1 MSFILFMQNFANGIS
16 LGGLYALIAI
26 GYTMIYGIL
35 RLINFAHGD
44 IVMIGAYLAFYGIA
58 LVALPW
64 WLSFPLAIALTT
76 ALGIGVERMAY
87 RPLRDAP
94 RISVMISAIGVSLL
108 LENVANVVFGG
119 RPKAFQQPKIFTT
132 ELHISGV
139 RFSSLTLFIISICLV
154 LLVAIFWLVYR
165 TKTGRAMRAVSR
177 DFEVARLMGINVN
190 WVVSFTFAL
199 GSGLA
204 GVGAVMW
211 AMKYPQLTPL
221 MGVQLGLKCF
231 IAAVVGGIGSVPGA
245 MLGGLIMGVGEI
257 MIVALLPDVAN
268 WKYLFSYGLLIL
280 ILFIK
285 PTGIMGIDVG
295 EKA

>member
-1 MSFILFMQNFANGIS
+1 MSVTLFLQNLANGIS

-44 IVMIGAYLAFYGIA
+44 IVMIGAYLAFYGIT

-64 WLSFPLAIALTT
+64 YIAFPLAIVLTV
-76 ALGIGVERMAY
+76 AVGLCVERVAY
-87 RPLRDAP
+87 RPLRNAP
-94 RISVMISAIGVSLL
+94 RISVMISAIGASLL
-108 LENVANVVFGG
+108 LENVVNVVCGG
-119 RPKAFQQPKIFTT
+119 RPKAFPQPKVFTT
-132 ELHISGV
+132 TLTISDIH
-139 RFSSLTLFIISICLV
+139 FSSLTPFIIGICLV
-154 LLVAIFWLVYR
+154 LLVLMFWLVYR

-177 DFEVARLMGINVN
+177 DFETARLMGINVN
-190 WVVSFTFAL
+190 WVVSLTFAI

-211 AMKYPQLTPL
+211 GMKYPQLTPL

-245 MLGGLIMGVGEI
+245 MIGALIMGVGEI
-257 MIVALLPDVAN
+257 MIVALFPEVAN
-268 WKYLFSYGLLIL
+268 WKYMFSYGLLIL

-285 PTGIMGIDVG
+285 PTGILGIDVG